1 MHKLQLKILACY
13 KIGCATYCIEIKIN
27 KILNMKKYKSL
38 EWTEKVEILEVIYK
52 AKPDWLYWLNAKKSQ
67 LQGKKPPIFTLWA
80 YPTKHAFWKSPLSVF
95 HFQFNWMQNALFTL
109 WGPFFRTISQAQTQ
123 CDIIGSWK
131 GPKVE

>member
-52 AKPDWLYWLNAKKSQ
+52 AKPD
-67 LQGKKPPIFTLWA
+67 
-80 YPTKHAFWKSPLSVF
+80 
-95 HFQFNWMQNALFTL
+95 
-109 WGPFFRTISQAQTQ
+109 
-123 CDIIGSWK
+123 
-131 GPKVE
+131 